1 MFWFWFLYWKKK
13 KTKKQTKNRKKLAA
27 GCSQLRWPEE
37 FYCAT
42 SRQRLKAFTSAK
54 SQQKLLISTQTTKRL
69 IFLSSVSTWNN
80 NNIAIV
86 YPCMTS
92 FRLMFYVWF
101 DLIEV
106 TNENPTISWLQGQLD
121 WEYDDVFHF
130 KCSMNGTRPASQ
142 LTWLING
149 QPVNMILL
157 FKRNSLSFFLF

>member
-1 MFWFWFLYWKKK
+1 MWNWADAVYYVFINILILILKQN
-13 KTKKQTKNRKKLAA
+13 KKQNRKKLAA

-80 NNIAIV
+80 NNNITIV

-92 FRLMFYVWF
+92 FRLMFTCLIWF
-101 DLIEV
+101 DRSDKRESDHQLV
-106 TNENPTISWLQGQLD
+106 AGSTRLGVRRCFPLQM
-121 WEYDDVFHF
+121 FHEWH
-130 KCSMNGTRPASQ
+130 SS
-142 LTWLING
+142 
-149 QPVNMILL
+149 
-157 FKRNSLSFFLF
+157 S